1 MSPGFDVF
9 LGATEH
15 VEKPF
20 ERAVS
25 REEYLEECA
34 LLATLYYAF
43 NVNDF
48 RAYLGLTV
56 DEASDDQPIETMHK
70 DRAKSIFIPA
80 EIRMES
86 KVWLARH
93 ETVP

>member
-1 MSPGFDVF
+1 
-9 LGATEH
+9 
-15 VEKPF
+15 
-20 ERAVS
+20 
-25 REEYLEECA
+25 
-34 LLATLYYAF
+34 
-43 NVNDF
+43 VNDF

-56 DEASDDQPIETMHK
+56 DEASDDRPIETMHK

-86 KVWLARH
+86 EVWLARH

>member
-1 MSPGFDVF
+1 MSSGFDVF
-9 LGATEH
+9 LGASEH

-25 REEYLEECA
+25 REEYLEVCA
-34 LLATLYYAF
+34 LLATLYYAL

-56 DEASDDQPIETMHK
+56 DETSDDRPIETMQK
-70 DRAKSIFIPA
+70 DRAKSIFILA
-80 EIRMES
+80 EIRM
-86 KVWLARH
+86 KVKSG
-93 ETVP
+93 